1 MSIFTEHFFT
11 DTVNVYRQRK
21 KTVGDLAYFATP
33 VITALPCALQA
44 TENVDK
50 LQGAMGL
57 KKEDNIFTLDVLM
70 CASGVDIRGQDVIKI
85 TTLGHPELNE
95 YYEVMGDPKDRPS
108 KFSSQLGYAKAY
120 INKITTPDFIAS
132 GP

>member
-57 KKEDNIFTLDVLM
+57 KKEDNIFTLD
-70 CASGVDIRGQDVIKI
+70 IRGQDVIKI

-132 GP
+132 GS